1 MVAGITTAALG
12 LIIIVIGIVNMCGN
26 ISSLHSYH
34 RNRVAPEDVK
44 PMGRIVGLGT
54 LLVGLG
60 MVAFGGLFI
69 AFDLTSLVR
78 FAVIGIVIM
87 VIFMAV
93 GLVLNFY
100 GIIKYN
106 KGLFG

>member
-54 LLVGLG
+54 LLVGIG
-60 MVAFGGLFI
+60 MVAFG
-69 AFDLTSLVR
+69 
-78 FAVIGIVIM
+78 
-87 VIFMAV
+87 
-93 GLVLNFY
+93 
-100 GIIKYN
+100 
-106 KGLFG
+106 